1 MTYIRTISK
10 KMIYD
15 AIIDAIGQIY
25 CQSTPETITMIN
37 NALTIEEDDVAKDM
51 LKAMLLNEELAAK
64 EKLPICQDTGIVVV
78 FADIGTA
85 VKIENGSLYSIIS
98 QAVTDV
104 WEKYYL
110 RDSIALEPIRCFS
123 SNPSKTKDTLQPVIL
138 HLSEIP
144 GNKLELHISLKGGGA
159 ENCSTLKMFNPTATI
174 NEIEDFIVDTVVS
187 SGGKPCPPVF
197 VGIGI
202 GGDFEQCAILA
213 KRALM
218 VPISP
223 FEKKPE
229 YKKMEERLLN
239 QINQKGKGI
248 QGFGGKT
255 TALKVNILSEP
266 CHIASLP
273 VAINIDCHA
282 HRCISITI

>member
-1 MTYIRTISK
+1 MPSLRIIPEKQVYET
-10 KMIYD
+10 
-15 AIIDAIGQIY
+15 IIDAIGKIY
-25 CQSTPETITMIN
+25 CQSTPETITLIN
-37 NALTIEEDDVAKDM
+37 NALAIEEDDVAKDM
-51 LKAMLLNEELAAK
+51 LNAMLKNEELAAK

-78 FADIGTA
+78 FADIGTQ
-85 VKIENGSLYSIIS
+85 VKIENGPLYTIVSK
-98 QAVTDV
+98 AVNDA
-104 WEKYYL
+104 WRKYYL
-110 RDSIALEPIRCFS
+110 RDSITFEPIRCFS
-123 SNPSKTKDTLQPVIL
+123 NHIQNPENSQQSVIL
-138 HLSEIP
+138 HLSELP

-159 ENCSTLKMFNPTATI
+159 ENCSLLKMFNPTTSLR
-174 NEIEDFIVDTVVS
+174 EIEDFIVDTVVS
-187 SGGKPCPPVF
+187 SGGKPCPPVLVG
-197 VGIGI
+197 VGIG
-202 GGDFEQCAILA
+202 GNFERCAILA

-223 FEKKPE
+223 SEKKPE
-229 YKKMEERLLN
+229 YKKMEERLLT

>member
-25 CQSTPETITMIN
+25 CQSTPETIAMIN

-51 LKAMLLNEELAAK
+51 LKAMLLNEELAAI
-64 EKLPICQDTGIVVV
+64 EKLSICQDTGIVVV

-144 GNKLELHISLKGGGA
+144 GNKLELIYPKRWVLKIVA
-159 ENCSTLKMFNPTATI
+159 PKMFNPTATI

-197 VGIGI
+197 
-202 GGDFEQCAILA
+202 
-213 KRALM
+213 R
-218 VPISP
+218 
-223 FEKKPE
+223 
-229 YKKMEERLLN
+229 Y
-239 QINQKGKGI
+239 
-248 QGFGGKT
+248 
-255 TALKVNILSEP
+255 
-266 CHIASLP
+266 
-273 VAINIDCHA
+273 
-282 HRCISITI
+282 